1 MLFTLTLKQCIIEG
15 KIKEIS
21 GGNRMIFDQLKEMI
35 KDELGFETEG
45 LSLMSTLEDM
55 GADSLDAV
63 ELIMAI
69 EEAYEIEISETDAGQ
84 FTSLGNIVSYIESKV

>member
-1 MLFTLTLKQCIIEG
+1 MMVFDKLKDII
-15 KIKEIS
+15 KS
-21 GGNRMIFDQLKEMI
+21 D
-35 KDELGFETEG
+35 LGFEIDDLT
-45 LSLMSTLEDM
+45 LDSTLEDM

-69 EEAYEIEISETDAGQ
+69 EEEYDIEIAEDDAMQ

>member
-1 MLFTLTLKQCIIEG
+1 MVFDKLKDII
-15 KIKEIS
+15 KS
-21 GGNRMIFDQLKEMI
+21 D
-35 KDELGFETEG
+35 LGFEIDDLT
-45 LSLMSTLEDM
+45 LDSTLEDM

-69 EEAYEIEISETDAGQ
+69 EEEYDIEIAEDDAMQ

>member
-1 MLFTLTLKQCIIEG
+1 
-15 KIKEIS
+15 
-21 GGNRMIFDQLKEMI
+21 MIFDKLKAII
-35 KDELGFETEG
+35 KDELGFETDG
-45 LSLMSTLEDM
+45 LTPESTLEDM

-69 EEAYEIEISETDAGQ
+69 EEAYDIEIAEADAHA

>member
-1 MLFTLTLKQCIIEG
+1 MIV
-15 KIKEIS
+15 
-21 GGNRMIFDQLKEMI
+21 IFDKLKDMI
-35 KDELGFETEG
+35 KDELGFETKD
-45 LSLMSTLEDM
+45 LTLASTLEDM

-69 EEAYEIEISETDAGQ
+69 EEAYDIEIAEADAMK